1 MSYSGYKEGLGN
13 RLADYIGVDG
23 TSIPAVRIVNPDEGK
38 ITKYVLEGEIT
49 AASLIDFYEQ
59 YNEDKLQ
66 PFIKSEEI
74 PDSQDEPVI
83 KVVGKQWKEIV
94 KDESKDVLVKYY
106 APWCGHCKAV
116 ITQFPPLSSLDSSN
130 LC

>member
-1 MSYSGYKEGLGN
+1 VDDEGDERDDALAALEEASETLKGKIKMSYSGYKEGLGN

-74 PDSQDEPVI
+74 PDS
-83 KVVGKQWKEIV
+83 
-94 KDESKDVLVKYY
+94 
-106 APWCGHCKAV
+106 
-116 ITQFPPLSSLDSSN
+116 
-130 LC
+130 